1 MKKLLDEAK
10 KINND
15 IINWRR
21 YFHENAEIHNNLPK
35 TSAYVMS
42 RLIEM
47 GYEPVEICQSGILAI
62 AGGKKPGKTF
72 LLRGDMDA
80 LPLEEQTDLEFK
92 SKTGNMHACGHD
104 FHTSMLLGAAKLLKE
119 NENEINGTVKLMFQ
133 PAEETL
139 FGAKA
144 MVEAGIL
151 DNPKVDA
158 AMMIHIFSGMPL
170 PKGAVV
176 FPGPGSVS
184 ATSDWFK
191 INIKGKGGHGAMPE
205 TTIDPLNTAA
215 HIHLALQEI
224 NAREIDP
231 SKTIVI
237 TVGEMHGGTT
247 GNIIPDTAFLQGTIR
262 TFDDDV
268 RKKAKSRL
276 VEISEG
282 IGKTFRCKVEVE
294 LFNSCPSVVNDLDL
308 SESIKKYTSEMIGA
322 NAVMDMVAITGKTQR
337 MNGSEDFAFVSE
349 KTASIFIGMAASV
362 EKDGIVYPQ
371 HHPKVL
377 FDEEIL
383 PAGAAIYANSAIEWL
398 KEHH

>member
-1 MKKLLDEAK
+1 MSKILEQAK
-10 KINND
+10 KIND
-15 IINWRR
+15 EIVSWRR
-21 YFHENAEIHNNLPK
+21 YFHENAETHNNLPK
-35 TSAYVMS
+35 TTAYVMA
-42 RLIEM
+42 RLKEM
-47 GYEPVEICQSGILAI
+47 GYEPEEICQSGVFVT

-80 LPLEEQTDLEFK
+80 LPLEELTDLEFK

-104 FHTSMLLGAAKLLKE
+104 FHTSMLLGAAKLLKDHE
-119 NENEINGTVKLMFQ
+119 EEINGTVKLMFQ

-158 AMMIHIFSGMPL
+158 AMMIHVFSGMPI
-170 PKGAVV
+170 PGGTVV
-176 FPGPGSVS
+176 FSGPGAVS

-237 TVGEMHGGTT
+237 TVGEMRGGTT

-262 TFDDDV
+262 TFDDEV
-268 RKKAKSRL
+268 RKTAKSRL

-294 LFNSCPSVVNDLDL
+294 LFNPCPSVVNDVEL
-308 SESIKKYTSEMIGA
+308 SNSIKKYTSELIGA
-322 NAVMDMVAITGKTQR
+322 HAVMDMVAITGKTQR

-349 KTASIFIGMAASV
+349 KTPSLFIGMSASV
-362 EKDGIVYPQ
+362 EKDGVVYPQ

-377 FDEEIL
+377 FDEKIL
-383 PAGAAIYANSAIEWL
+383 PVGAAVYANSAIEWL
-398 KEHH
+398 KEHN